1 MPPPPGLQPKSRD
14 KKRGGLHRVIRAC
27 LCNCYKERVYKR
39 VGIGPDS
46 CGRQRRHVKQ
56 VGKGSSQEASEAMY
70 WRHSLV

>member
-1 MPPPPGLQPKSRD
+1 M
-14 KKRGGLHRVIRAC
+14 
-27 LCNCYKERVYKR
+27 YKR

-46 CGRQRRHVKQ
+46 LGRQRRHVKQ